1 MSVVLENIAVI
12 TMWFGNWYDFYIVQ
26 KEVESDSDVE
36 TDSANVKIPINATIN
51 QDVKVPMVHSSPTK
65 PNINNFTGKDN
76 SVINI
81 VNEHENRN
89 LHGVIQ
95 GV

>member
-1 MSVVLENIAVI
+1 
-12 TMWFGNWYDFYIVQ
+12 MWFGNWYDFYIVQ

-36 TDSANVKIPINATIN
+36 TDSTHVKIPINATVTKDIQEEPIVDPNQNKQNDIN
-51 QDVKVPMVHSSPTK
+51 Y
-65 PNINNFTGKDN
+65 IGKQN

-81 VNEHENRN
+81 VNEHENRY
-89 LHGVIQ
+89 LQGVIQ

>member
-1 MSVVLENIAVI
+1 
-12 TMWFGNWYDFYIVQ
+12 MWFGNWYDFYIVQ

-36 TDSANVKIPINATIN
+36 TDSTNVKIPINSTVTKDIEEPIVDPNQNKQKDIN
-51 QDVKVPMVHSSPTK
+51 Y
-65 PNINNFTGKDN
+65 IGKQS

-81 VNEHENRN
+81 VNEHENRY
-89 LHGVIQ
+89 LQGVIQ

>member
-1 MSVVLENIAVI
+1 
-12 TMWFGNWYDFYIVQ
+12 MWFGNWYDFYIVQ

-36 TDSANVKIPINATIN
+36 SDSAHVKIPINATIN
-51 QDVKVPMVHSSPTK
+51 EDVKGPIVHSSPTK
-65 PNINNFTGKDN
+65 PNINNFIGKEN

-81 VNEHENRN
+81 VNEHETRN
-89 LHGVIQ
+89 LQSVVQ